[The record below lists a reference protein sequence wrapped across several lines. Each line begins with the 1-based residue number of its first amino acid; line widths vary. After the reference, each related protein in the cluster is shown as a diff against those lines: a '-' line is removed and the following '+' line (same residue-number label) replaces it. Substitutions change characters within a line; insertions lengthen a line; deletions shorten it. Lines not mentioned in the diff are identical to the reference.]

1 MSFLLTQGY
10 SPYVTT
16 RKGLTP
22 LDLIADMETRR
33 DVAAL
38 LGSMMDQESTSSPKF
53 AQDIGLVERTQ
64 DERIQF
70 HRCMKS
76 RRATARNRKMKQ
88 REDEQARDA
97 WVMDALHCSGMGE
110 GSQFLCFA
118 YGKELRRKQRH
129 TRSAFANEG
138 EEESVS
144 SESEEEMMQGDADN
158 LDTYGADRTIDS
170 SNIDDI
176 SHLVFSL
183 ESLPSKLSHLI
194 TNYPPQAYPL
204 SRRTLPANGIYLLA
218 RYAAYRAV
226 DDHAAHA
233 NLAGLLE
240 MAMLEIERVCMTN
253 VESLPHLAFWLYNTT
268 ILLHL
273 AQSDKAVKLLLQQD
287 DLGLMVKEMINSLQG
302 EFCAL

>member
-1 MSFLLTQGY
+1 
-10 SPYVTT
+10 
-16 RKGLTP
+16 
-22 LDLIADMETRR
+22 METRR

-38 LGSMMDQESTSSPKF
+38 LESMMDQEPASSPKF
-53 AQDIGLVERTQ
+53 AQDGDMVGRTQ

-70 HRCMKS
+70 HRLMKS
-76 RRATARNRKMKQ
+76 RRATARNRRVKQ

-118 YGKELRRKQRH
+118 YEKELRKTQRH

-144 SESEEEMMQGDADN
+144 SESEEEMLQGDADN
-158 LDTYGADRTIDS
+158 LDTYGADRTIS
-170 SNIDDI
+170 TSNIDDT

-183 ESLPSKLSHLI
+183 ESLPSKLSQLI

-218 RYAAYRAV
+218 RYAAHRAV
-226 DDHAAHA
+226 DNHSAHA

-240 MAMLEIERVCMTN
+240 LVMLEIERVCMTN

-273 AQSDKAVKLLLQQD
+273 VQRDKSVSRLLPED
-287 DLGLMVKEMINSLQG
+287 DLGLMIEEMINSLQG